1 MNRIHLTP
9 RENWQQKVEKSG
21 LVYHTPNG
29 RPYWDESVCYHF
41 SSREINELEAATEEV
56 QKLCLAAAQFV
67 IDQNRFDQFSIP
79 EAARPAI
86 RAAWEAEP
94 PSIYGRFDF
103 AYDGEHPP
111 KLLEYNAN
119 TPTGLLEASVIQ
131 WEWRQEVFPATDQFN
146 SIHDKLVAKWTDL
159 RRYWRGNRTVYFTSM
174 RDDEDLLTV
183 SYLRDTAQLA
193 GLATEHLFVRE
204 IGWNEKT
211 GTFRDLQ
218 DRPIQ
223 SIFALYPWEWL
234 LRDMAKPVL
243 SSCGQMDWIEP
254 IWKMLWSN
262 KALLAILWE
271 MFPNHPNLLASYLD
285 GPHGLSEFVRKP
297 LLSREGANITVH
309 KGGSEA
315 STAGPYGEEGFV
327 FQDLAP
333 ERSWEGMTPVFGSW
347 YITDMGAAGV
357 GIREAAGVTDNLSR
371 FVPHYFD

>member
-315 STAGPYGEEGFV
+315 STAGPYGEE
-327 FQDLAP
+327 
-333 ERSWEGMTPVFGSW
+333 
-347 YITDMGAAGV
+347 
-357 GIREAAGVTDNLSR
+357 
-371 FVPHYFD
+371 